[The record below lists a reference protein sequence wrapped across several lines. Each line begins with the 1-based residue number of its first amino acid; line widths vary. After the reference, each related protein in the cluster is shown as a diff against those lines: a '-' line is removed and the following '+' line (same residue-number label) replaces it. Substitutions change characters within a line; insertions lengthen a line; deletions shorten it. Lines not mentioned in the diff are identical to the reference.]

1 MIRWL
6 LAAGIIG
13 CAGPGELGDG
23 DLERLPGSL
32 TRVEESNPDPGRFQL
47 ELMAT
52 EGDCQ
57 QLKNEGVLE
66 RLDDCLPRV
75 ETGNGTVRLAYR
87 LLDGGVPLALPV
99 QRDVQGRIDP
109 HRFISVSH
117 EGDDVRDRPESAGTG
132 IEQRLQL
139 IPHGET
145 TEAAQLFVLLIDR
158 SNSMRNDDGTGT
170 SRLQRVQQAL
180 LTRSVVERFFSSDK
194 NRVMVLSFAQDVRAS
209 GGDSRQLELI
219 DNPTRFHEVITGL
232 RADGTWTHLYDAVA
246 NATARAIKRPEVE
259 GYLREEKALPTVI
272 ALTDGFD
279 NQNNAESCGDNAAGL
294 RRLLKLLDRQRS
306 QVSTE
311 ILAPVVYTVGLGTP
325 ALPDFPYINGDS
337 ENREFL
343 RLQKLAQNPT
353 PAGLCGENADTVIDP
368 PSGPGLEDR
377 GIDNASLEWI
387 AARGGGRAVITTDRS
402 ELVQAF
408 ERAAAKRYEW
418 FELQYHTDPTDFR
431 QSFEVTLKTKA
442 YADTQASI
450 RFHPASAF
458 DLPEAQA
465 SVGAVMGA
473 AAPFR
478 STAALF
484 LPLLGVLI
492 SLAFL
497 GAATFNLRRALS
509 RETPRSSKDSG

>member
-1 MIRWL
+1 MTRWCWL
-6 LAAGIIG
+6 LGIMA
-13 CAGPGELGDG
+13 CAGPGDLGDVE
-23 DLERLPGSL
+23 LERLPGSM

-52 EGDCQ
+52 ESDCQ
-57 QLKNEGVLE
+57 QLKNEGMLE
-66 RLDDCLPRV
+66 RLEDCLPRV
-75 ETGNGTVRLAYR
+75 ETGNGNVRLAYR

-109 HRFISVSH
+109 HRFVSVSH
-117 EGDDVRDRPESAGTG
+117 EGDDIRNRSEGSRSG
-132 IEQRLQL
+132 IDQKLQL

-170 SRLQRVQQAL
+170 TRLERVQQAL

-194 NRVMVLSFAQDVRAS
+194 NRVMVMSFAQDVRS
-209 GGDSRQLELI
+209 TGGRADQLELI
-219 DNPTRFHEVITGL
+219 DNPTRYHQVITGL

-279 NQNNAESCGDNAAGL
+279 NQNTEESCGDNAAGL

-325 ALPDFPYINGDS
+325 ALPKFPYIDEGA
-337 ENREFL
+337 ENLEFA

-353 PAGLCGENADTVIDP
+353 PEGLCGESASTIIDP
-368 PSGPGLEDR
+368 PTGPGLEDR

-387 AARGGGRAVITTDRS
+387 AARGGGRAVITTDRG
-402 ELVQAF
+402 ELIQAF

-458 DLPEAQA
+458 DLPEAGSSA
-465 SVGAVMGA
+465 EEVLGSS
-473 AAPFR
+473 APFR
-478 STAALF
+478 STASLF
-484 LPLLGVLI
+484 LPLLGILI
-492 SLAFL
+492 STAFL
-497 GAATFNLRRALS
+497 GAASFNLRRALG
-509 RETPRSSKDSG
+509 RETPRSSKDTG